1 MTVNELKKDLKEK
14 TPTIGLDRTIKEL
27 KKENV
32 TKVYIASG
40 CKGKEDVKKLAEIY
54 GAKFNQMEE
63 NSKELGVLCK
73 KPFAISVLCFTK

>member
-1 MTVNELKKDLKEK
+1 MTVNELKKDLKENQ
-14 TPTIGLDRTIKEL
+14 PIVGLDRTIKEL

-40 CKGKEDVKKLAEIY
+40 CKSKEDVKKLTETY

-73 KPFAISVLCFTK
+73 KPFAISVLCFT